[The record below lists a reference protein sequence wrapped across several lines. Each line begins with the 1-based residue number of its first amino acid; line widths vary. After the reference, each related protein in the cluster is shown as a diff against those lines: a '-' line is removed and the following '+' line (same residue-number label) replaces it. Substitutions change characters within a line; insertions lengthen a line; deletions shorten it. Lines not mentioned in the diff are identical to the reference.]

1 MGIFGENFPY
11 TNFHNLNMDW
21 IIKIAK
27 DFLDQY
33 THIQET
39 IENGLN
45 ELDEKAETLEEL
57 LQEWYD
63 THSEDIANQLSSAL
77 SDLNEWYTTHQ
88 NYLDQTLEQKIGVF
102 DEHADTKTATCIA
115 SIPDDY
121 STLAK
126 TVTEQGY
133 ADDNILDMV
142 KYQFVQTPYSHTY
155 DPSYWQNEIAD
166 SYVVGM
172 KIEFTKG
179 YIDTITIHRHSTA
192 TDNTVVVFI
201 TDLNK
206 VILEKL
212 SGTYTGTE
220 INFPVHKYI
229 NQNFYVFIRCINI
242 EFGFVEQPHI
252 ERDWYRGTYMDNY
265 TKKVGEAMD
274 GDWRESSAEFCF
286 NFQVNTTSVE
296 NILMNNTQTIENEHR
311 NSGTIPE
318 L

>member
-179 YIDTITIHRHSTA
+179 IIQ
-192 TDNTVVVFI
+192 
-201 TDLNK
+201 L
-206 VILEKL
+206 
-212 SGTYTGTE
+212 
-220 INFPVHKYI
+220 
-229 NQNFYVFIRCINI
+229 
-242 EFGFVEQPHI
+242 
-252 ERDWYRGTYMDNY
+252 
-265 TKKVGEAMD
+265 
-274 GDWRESSAEFCF
+274 
-286 NFQVNTTSVE
+286 
-296 NILMNNTQTIENEHR
+296 
-311 NSGTIPE
+311 
-318 L
+318 